1 MGPDRHVT
9 DEIGAGQPLPEW
21 AFSLAEAKLAP
32 VPRRWH
38 HAQGVVRRAAEVAP
52 RLGDDGDLLRAAAAV
67 HDIGFAPEAGGIG
80 FPAIDGAHYLEKL
93 GAPRRLV
100 HLVAHSAYSALEGAL
115 RGFEAEYGEFEDERT
130 PLRDA
135 LWYCCLT
142 TGPDGEPM
150 TLEERIS
157 EWSIR
162 YAGDAVIARYAEVA
176 PPELWAAVRRTE
188 QLLSEVS

>member
-1 MGPDRHVT
+1 MTADAGPAP
-9 DEIGAGQPLPEW
+9 GLAEW
-21 AFSLAEAKLAP
+21 ALALAGAQLGA

-38 HAQGVVRRAAEVAP
+38 HAQGVVRRAEAVAP
-52 RLGDDGDLLRAAAAV
+52 RLGEDGDLLRAAAAV
-67 HDIGFAPEAGGIG
+67 HDIGFAPEVAGVG
-80 FPAIDGAHYLEKL
+80 FPAVDGARYLEKQ

-100 HLVAHSAYSALEGAL
+100 DLVAHSAYSALEGAL
-115 RGFEAEYGEFEDERT
+115 RGFEAEYADFDDERT

-150 TLEERIS
+150 TLEERIA
-157 EWSIR
+157 EWSVR

-176 PPELWAAVRRTE
+176 PSELRAAVARTE
-188 QLLSEVS
+188 RLLALS